1 MSKLLH
7 DRQLPQIVEYR
18 VSIVETGAVGD
29 GKTKNTRAI
38 QQALDACADRGGG
51 CVVIP
56 PGIWLTGALTLR
68 SKVELHAQEGALVL
82 FSRDFDDYPL
92 LQASYEGVSTVRCQ
106 APLQGD
112 DLHDVAI
119 TGEGIFDG
127 SGDAWRPVKKSK
139 LTPSQWEAL
148 CQTGGCIE
156 KTEEESIWWPTKEAM
171 LGETV
176 VAELHDKPSFSIEEF
191 EPARDFLRP
200 TLLRL
205 QRCQKVLLQGP
216 TFENSPAWCLHL
228 FQCDQVTIR
237 QVNVRNPW
245 YAQNGDG
252 IDLDSCTNVL
262 LEDSAFDV
270 GDDAICI
277 KSGKRQREMD
287 RHLPSADMLI
297 RRCTVYHGHGG
308 FVVGSEM
315 SGGVKNLHV
324 QDCTFIGTDVG
335 IRFKSARGRG
345 GVIENILIERIQM
358 VNIAKEAISF
368 HMFYDGTEG
377 TFFTEEERNKRFVDE
392 GTPYV
397 RHIRLREI
405 TCIGAK
411 TAILINEL
419 VEAPIE
425 DLHIEKTHIVA
436 EHGII
441 MQGGAGVH
449 FHQNQIVIENK
460 KD

>member
-38 QQALDACADRGGG
+38 QQALDVCANHGGG

-68 SKVELHAQEGALVL
+68 SNVELHAQEGALVL

-92 LQASYEGVSTVRCQ
+92 LQASYEGISTVRCQ

-148 CQTGGCIE
+148 CQTGGFIE
-156 KTEEESIWWPTKEAM
+156 KAEEESIWWPTKEAM
-171 LGETV
+171 LGEMV
-176 VAELHDKPSFSIEEF
+176 VVKLHDKPSFSIEEF

-345 GVIENILIERIQM
+345 GVIENVLIERIQM

-397 RHIRLREI
+397 RHITLREI

-419 VEAPIE
+419 TEAPIE

-436 EHGII
+436 EQGII
-441 MQGGAGVH
+441 MQGGVGVH
-449 FHQNQIVIENK
+449 FYQNQIVIQKK